1 MQIFRVHENHE
12 ISAKFLDNRR
22 LSKQVLELYQIINVC
37 LAKLE
42 YIDGNTR
49 YLSHPIVKHVYNDGY
64 PYLADTYHLLL
75 EMDKEHRRR
84 GGKRSKDFEHQ
95 ISNMGDLIDT
105 GIKDGVFSTEKLPP
119 IFVYGET
126 KLMSDQAYLE
136 YEKLL
141 LMKWTADKI
150 APRCNISR

>member
-1 MQIFRVHENHE
+1 MQIFRVDENHE

-42 YIDGNTR
+42 YIEGNTR
-49 YLSHPIVKHVYNDGY
+49 YLSHPIVKHVFNDGY
-64 PYLADTYHLLL
+64 PYLEDTYHLLL
-75 EMDKEHRRR
+75 DMDKEHRR

-95 ISNMGDLIDT
+95 ISQMGDMIDK
-105 GIKDGVFSTEKLPP
+105 GIKDGAFSSEKLPP

-126 KLMSDQAYLE
+126 KLMNDQAYLK

-141 LMKWTADKI
+141 FMKWTEDKI
-150 APRCNISR
+150 APRCNINR